1 MLKVNKL
8 AKRALASQHL
18 CVWLAVLAVQCAF
31 VHFSLVYQQRY
42 RHNPA
47 LGTILAK
54 YVDAYFCV
62 PTSSVVVLTSETDES
77 E

>member
-1 MLKVNKL
+1 M
-8 AKRALASQHL
+8 
-18 CVWLAVLAVQCAF
+18 LAVWCAF
-31 VHFSLVYQQRY
+31 VHFSLVYQQTY
-42 RHNPA
+42 RHNLA

-62 PTSSVVVLTSETDES
+62 PAVSVAALTSETDES